1 MDAPVQV
8 GIRLDDFVGGVVHAG
23 VARDIEV
30 AFQDHLIGG
39 GASDR
44 GPQIPKGSRPDFA
57 VCVDPTAQIG
67 GVGLGSVNAA
77 KAWGRTR
84 TVGGGIPI
92 GDARR
97 IG

>member
-1 MDAPVQV
+1 MNAPIQV
-8 GIRLDDFVGGVVHAG
+8 GVRLNDFVGGVVHAG

-39 GASDR
+39 GASGR
-44 GPQIPKGSRPDFA
+44 GPQIPKRSRPDFA

-67 GVGLGSVNAA
+67 GVGLGSVNSA
-77 KAWGRTR
+77 KTRGRAR
-84 TVGGGIPI
+84 TVGGGIPLS
-92 GDARR
+92 DARR

>member
-1 MDAPVQV
+1 MNAPVQV
-8 GIRLDDFVGGVVHAG
+8 GVRLNDFVGGVVHAG

-39 GASDR
+39 GGSGRD
-44 GPQIPKGSRPDFA
+44 PQIPKGSRPDLA
-57 VCVDPTAQIG
+57 VCVDPTGQIG
-67 GVGLGSVNAA
+67 GVGLGPVNSA
-77 KAWGRTR
+77 KARGRTR

-92 GDARR
+92 GDACR